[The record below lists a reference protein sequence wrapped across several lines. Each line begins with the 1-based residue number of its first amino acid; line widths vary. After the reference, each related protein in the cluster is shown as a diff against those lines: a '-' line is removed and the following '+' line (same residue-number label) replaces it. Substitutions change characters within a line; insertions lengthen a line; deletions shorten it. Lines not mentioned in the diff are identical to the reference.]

1 MPRRELVIY
10 AVILAGL
17 VALPFTGLA
26 SDSTLTLCISLFT
39 VAGLAASWNILA
51 GFAGRI
57 NLGHTAFFGT
67 GALAT
72 RLLWLDAGWSVI
84 PAFLAGGI
92 AAALVAVV
100 VGAPALRLKGIYFAV
115 GTLALAEAL
124 RLTVGTILPRISRL
138 PGAELRAYDL
148 TPRYFLFLIV
158 VVAIAAVIYWLR
170 HSKLGLGMMA
180 SREDEDAAES
190 IGVDTFRYPLVALV
204 LSASLAGFVGAAFAY
219 YHVGYYLAFTYSPEW
234 TFDALLV
241 TFVGGIGT
249 LAGPLLGALFF
260 VLISDVLASNLVNV
274 HLIIFGALFILV
286 VLALPGGIVE
296 IGERMRRRL
305 VRSAPPA
312 VEENV

>member
-1 MPRRELVIY
+1 M
-10 AVILAGL
+10 
-17 VALPFTGLA
+17 
-26 SDSTLTLCISLFT
+26 
-39 VAGLAASWNILA
+39 
-51 GFAGRI
+51 
-57 NLGHTAFFGT
+57 
-67 GALAT
+67 
-72 RLLWLDAGWSVI
+72 I

-180 SREDEDAAES
+180 SREDEDAARS

-249 LAGPLLGALFF
+249 LAGPTAGGA
-260 VLISDVLASNLVNV
+260 VLRADQRRPRQQSGECPPDHIRRTV
-274 HLIIFGALFILV
+274 HPGRAGA
-286 VLALPGGIVE
+286 AG
-296 IGERMRRRL
+296 RHRRNRRTDAATAGSL
-305 VRSAPPA
+305 CSSRSRRKCVARHIR
-312 VEENV
+312 